1 MKESGDDEKPS
12 GALAVPQLQDGS
24 YSSSLLESKNLSPLL
39 QSRRHS
45 SAGDSSTMEAT
56 LRPEDSQSSVSGDVS
71 ETTGTPV
78 STDTTSM
85 TSGDVDSYSFGS
97 REDVKVGESEG
108 QTNDKEELKLRARL
122 KLAAETGNR
131 LSHLQ
136 VPEYE
141 GTATSLVDVCYDL

>member
-1 MKESGDDEKPS
+1 MEGHGDSEKS
-12 GALAVPQLQDGS
+12 SIVLAKSQLQDRS
-24 YSSSLLESKNLSPLL
+24 YSSSLPGNKNLSPVLY
-39 QSRRHS
+39 QRHS
-45 SAGDSSTMEAT
+45 SAGDVNTLEAT
-56 LRPEDSQSSVSGDVS
+56 LRPEDSQSSMSADVS
-71 ETTGTPV
+71 ETTGTPI

-85 TSGDVDSYSFGS
+85 TSGDADSYSLGS
-97 REDVKVGESEG
+97 REDIKVGDLEG
-108 QTNDKEELKLRARL
+108 QTNGKEELKLRARL